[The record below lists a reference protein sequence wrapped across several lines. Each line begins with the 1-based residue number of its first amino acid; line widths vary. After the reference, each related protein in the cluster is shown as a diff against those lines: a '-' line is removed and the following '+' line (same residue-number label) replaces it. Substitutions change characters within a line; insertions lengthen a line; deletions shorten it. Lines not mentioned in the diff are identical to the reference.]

1 MEIMV
6 DLRWAGGSEE
16 QEHSVAIEAAP
27 GAPGVSVALAVCTFL
42 GVHAAA
48 TIGGTNV
55 NAARFGEP
63 PLVDGATITLS
74 EHTPSVADPVGSGT
88 RVRAAFSGGEDH
100 HARNLTRGHDMP
112 RLTVVS
118 GAASGTELAVAR
130 GSQWLSS
137 TNGVPILAARGAGSA
152 ATEIVMD
159 HSGIRIMPGSIP
171 LREGDRLRCGESWL
185 EVSTPTGDSP
195 EHRRVQWG
203 SGEGGERSPSEIITV
218 HRGSGH
224 GARMGLV
231 MGLLP
236 LVLGVVITIVTGM
249 WFFMVFSALGAVVA
263 VVSWAV
269 GRAAVLRE
277 RTRVAAA
284 LERDLTRCDQAA
296 PSAAEVVHRLRLL
309 DSGAS
314 LALPALGTAAVQHE
328 RWVRLGEAPRAAA
341 VTVGDGPSAVP
352 AQHRLA
358 PVLID
363 MSRVP
368 HLDVRLPSRHRGDVV
383 NAVAMQLL
391 TGPGAFQNLIVDPTV
406 EWRPPAL
413 PTLHVT
419 DAQRHGSVIGPAL
432 EIYSARTA
440 ALIPVTRERVRLV
453 VSVPGDRA
461 DAAAG
466 GAVLAWDGTAV
477 IACDVPGA
485 VPGLDASAGRDRMNL
500 CADGVTACV
509 FAHAMQQWSRVQA
522 SVPSLRDVSG
532 LPRTVGSHL
541 ILPEPDRIPDVW
553 AETAR
558 VPFLSAAIGLS
569 RRGAEEL
576 SLGDEHPHVLI
587 AGTTGCGKSEVLR
600 TFVAALA
607 CRFAPERL
615 EFLFVDFKGGA
626 ALAPLSGLPHRC
638 TLLTDLAPE
647 DVRRALEFLRAE
659 LRRRERILSEHGL
672 SDFRR
677 LLHRARA
684 TEPLVFRELV
694 IVVDEVKMLVDAFPA
709 AGDEL
714 AKIATVG
721 RSLGIHLVMATQ
733 RPQGAVPSDVR
744 ANVTQAVCLRVRTD
758 QDSADIIG
766 SPVAAAIAAETPGRA
781 FIDSGHGSPVE
792 VQTAILTS
800 CAAPPVTGV
809 HIRLVG
815 RNTPFQSTR
824 ATETPDAAANGVQR
838 VVADIVK
845 AHRVH
850 EPIAECSPDP
860 DGACSPADF
869 SVSPV
874 PAPLPER
881 SVAVPTAP
889 GHVDLGPAEN
899 STDHWTGRASWRL
912 LADGTLFL
920 IGRPEQTSAA
930 LLSVLEQVVRSRSAG
945 PGREA
950 PAVYVISTTST
961 VRSAALARSRQG
973 LLHGTADV
981 ADIASLQG
989 LLGRLSAGSE
999 RFLSGSGGAAATA
1012 PPAVLLVEDWD
1023 RCCALIRSS
1032 PWAHLEDDL
1041 LAVAASGSQ
1050 AGIAA
1055 VFAGDRSLSAGRVSS
1070 AARTRV
1076 YFPSD
1081 QTAEALLQ
1089 WPALPAVKALPL
1101 RGVLQG
1107 AAAVRCAPAAASRGQ
1122 GVHTVVQLP
1131 AGSCAVSGGSGRDPE
1146 RPTKIAPPEPDT
1158 RVWARYQPLPDQ
1170 WSGPQQP
1177 VRGLLMGLGT
1187 DHVPAVHDWNPGSTL
1202 LVVGPSRSGRSS
1214 FLNSVAGQFHDTPP
1228 LRCRSTTA
1236 GELDALFTEAEPGT
1250 TVLIDDADSL
1260 PAPVIQRLGALWQP
1274 GTGTSG
1280 VGSAGVVG
1288 KELRL
1293 IVTAR
1298 LSDGLPSLFPPLMSW
1313 RHTADTLLLRP
1324 RKAFDGDL
1332 FGASLS
1338 GMPLGGSP
1346 GRGYWIHRGMAEL
1359 VQTPQWD
1366 G

>member
-6 DLRWAGGSEE
+6 DLRWAGGSVEKD
-16 QEHSVAIEAAP
+16 HRVAIEAAP
-27 GAPGVSVALAVCTFL
+27 GAPGASVVLAICAFL
-42 GVHAAA
+42 GIHAAA
-48 TIGGTNV
+48 TIDGTNV
-55 NAARFGEP
+55 AAARFGDP
-63 PLVDGATITLS
+63 PLVDGATMMLS
-74 EHTPSVADPVGSGT
+74 EHTSGVAGPVRTGASART
-88 RVRAAFSGGEDH
+88 NVPGGNEL
-100 HARNLTRGHDMP
+100 REQNRSRGDDTP
-112 RLTVVS
+112 RLTVVC

-137 TNGVPILAARGAGSA
+137 ADGAPTLAAQGAGSA

-159 HSGIRIMPGSIP
+159 HSGIRIMPGSVA

-185 EVSTPTGDSP
+185 EVSTPTGGSP
-195 EHRRVQWG
+195 EQRRVQWG
-203 SGEGGERSPSEIITV
+203 SVTAGEHSPSEVIAV

-236 LVLGVVITIVTGM
+236 LVLGVIITIVTGM
-249 WFFMVFSALGAVVA
+249 WFFMLFSALGAIVA

-269 GRAAVLRE
+269 GRAAAVRE
-277 RTRVAAA
+277 RARVAAA

-296 PSAAEVVHRLRLL
+296 PSAADVVNRLRLL

-314 LALPALGTAAVQHE
+314 LALPALGAAAIRHE

-341 VTVGDGPSAVP
+341 VTVGDGPSAAP
-352 AQHRLA
+352 AEHRLA

-363 MSRVP
+363 MSRVH

-383 NAVAMQLL
+383 NAVAVQLL
-391 TGPGAFQNLIVDPTV
+391 TGPGAFQNLILDPAAG
-406 EWRPPAL
+406 WRAPAL
-413 PTLHVT
+413 PTLHVV
-419 DAQRHGSVIGPAL
+419 DPQRHRSVIGPAL

-453 VSVPGDRA
+453 VSVPGERTDTT
-461 DAAAG
+461 AG
-466 GAVLAWDGTAV
+466 GAVLGWDRAAV

-485 VPGLDASAGRDRMNL
+485 VPGLDASAGRDRLTL
-500 CADGVTACV
+500 CADGVTALI
-509 FAHAMQQWSRVQA
+509 FARAMQQWSRVQTT
-522 SVPSLRDVSG
+522 VPSLRDVSG
-532 LPRTVGSHL
+532 LPRTVGSHV
-541 ILPEPDRIPDVW
+541 ILPEPDQIPDVW
-553 AETAR
+553 AATAR
-558 VPFLSAAIGLS
+558 LPFLSAAIGLS

-600 TFVAALA
+600 TFVASLA
-607 CRFAPERL
+607 CRFSPERL

-672 SDFRR
+672 SDFQR

-684 TEPLVFRELV
+684 DEPLVFRELV
-694 IVVDEVKMLVDAFPA
+694 VVVDEVKMLVDAFPA
-709 AGDEL
+709 AGSEL
-714 AKIATVG
+714 ARIATVG
-721 RSLGIHLVMATQ
+721 RSLGIHLVLATQ
-733 RPQGAVPSDVR
+733 RPQGAVPTDVR

-758 QDSADIIG
+758 QDSADVMG
-766 SPVAAAIAAETPGRA
+766 SPMAAAIAAETPGRA
-781 FIDSGHGSPVE
+781 FIDSGHDSPVE

-800 CAAPPVTGV
+800 CAAPPATGV
-809 HIRLVG
+809 LIRLMG
-815 RNTPFQSTR
+815 RNEVFSSAP
-824 ATETPDAAANGVQR
+824 ATGASDAAVHGVQR
-838 VVADIVK
+838 VVAEIAT

-850 EPIAECSPDP
+850 EPTAKCAPDP
-860 DGACSPADF
+860 DGACSPADL
-869 SVSPV
+869 SVRPV
-874 PAPLPER
+874 PASLPEC
-881 SVAVPTAP
+881 SVAVPTVP

-899 STDHWTGRASWRL
+899 STEHWTGRASWRL
-912 LADGTLFL
+912 LTDGTLFL
-920 IGRPEQTSAA
+920 IGRPDHTSTA
-930 LLSVLEQVVRSRSAG
+930 LLSVLEQLVRPWSVD
-945 PGREA
+945 PGRDT

-961 VRSAALARSRQG
+961 IKGAAHTRSRQH
-973 LLHGTADV
+973 LLHGTAD
-981 ADIASLQG
+981 AANIASLKG
-989 LLGRLSAGSE
+989 LLDRLWAGSE
-999 RFLSGSGGAAATA
+999 QFLSASDGTADPA

-1041 LAVAASGSQ
+1041 MAIAASGSQ

-1055 VFAGDRSLSAGRVSS
+1055 VFTGDRSLSVGRASS

-1089 WPALPAVKALPL
+1089 WPTLPAVKALPL

-1107 AAAVRCAPAAASRGQ
+1107 AAADRCAPAAASRRQ

-1131 AGSCAVSGGSGRDPE
+1131 SGPGDTSVGSGRAPE
-1146 RPTKIAPPEPDT
+1146 CATKTTRPEPDT
-1158 RVWARYQPLPDQ
+1158 SVWPRYRPLPDR
-1170 WSGPQQP
+1170 WSGPERP
-1177 VRGLLMGLGT
+1177 VQGLLLGLGT
-1187 DHVPAVHDWNPGSTL
+1187 DHVPAVHDWPSGSTL
-1202 LVVGPSRSGRSS
+1202 LVVGPARSGRSS
-1214 FLNSVAGQFHDTPP
+1214 YLESAADHLHVMPP
-1228 LRCRSTTA
+1228 MRCRPTTA
-1236 GELDALFTEAEPGT
+1236 GELDALFAEAERGT

-1274 GTGTSG
+1274 GAGTSG
-1280 VGSAGVVG
+1280 VGAGR
-1288 KELRL
+1288 ELRL
-1293 IVTAR
+1293 IVTVR

-1338 GMPLGGSP
+1338 GMPMGGPP

-1359 VQTPQWD
+1359 VQTPQRD

>member
-1 MEIMV
+1 MV
-6 DLRWAGGSEE
+6 VLRWAGGSE
-16 QEHSVAIEAAP
+16 QQGHSVAIEAAS
-27 GAPGVSVALAVCTFL
+27 GAPGVSVVLAVCTFL

-48 TIGGTNV
+48 TIDGTNLD
-55 NAARFGEP
+55 AARFGEP
-63 PLVDGATITLS
+63 PLVDGATITLN
-74 EHTPSVADPVGSGT
+74 EHTPAVADPVGSGAPAN
-88 RVRAAFSGGEDH
+88 AALSGGDDH
-100 HARNLTRGHDMP
+100 RERNRTPGHDMP

-118 GAASGTELAVAR
+118 GAGSGTELVVAR

-137 TNGVPILAARGAGSA
+137 TNRVPTLAVRGAGRA

-159 HSGIRIMPGSIP
+159 HSGIRAMPGSIP
-171 LREGDRLRCGESWL
+171 LRDGDRLRCGESWL
-185 EVSTPTGDSP
+185 EVSTPTADSP
-195 EHRRVQWG
+195 DRRHIQWG
-203 SGEGGERSPSEIITV
+203 PGEGGERSPSEIIMV

-249 WFFMVFSALGAVVA
+249 WFFMLFSALGAIVA
-263 VVSWAV
+263 VASWAV

-296 PSAAEVVHRLRLL
+296 PSVAEVVHRLRLL
-309 DSGAS
+309 DAGAS
-314 LALPALGTAAVQHE
+314 LTLPAFAASAIRHE

-352 AQHRLA
+352 AEHRLA

-363 MSRVP
+363 MSRVH

-406 EWRPPAL
+406 EWRAPAL

-419 DAQRHGSVIGPAL
+419 DPRRHGSVIGPAL

-453 VSVPGDRA
+453 ISVPGERA
-461 DAAAG
+461 ETAAVG
-466 GAVLAWDGTAV
+466 GAVLAWDGAAV

-485 VPGLDASAGRDRMNL
+485 VPGLDASTGRDRVNL
-500 CADGVTACV
+500 RADGVTACL
-509 FAHAMQQWSRVQA
+509 FTQAMQQWSRVQA

-532 LPRTVGSHL
+532 LPQTVGSHL

-553 AETAR
+553 AATAR
-558 VPFLSAAIGLS
+558 RPFLSAAVGLS
-569 RRGAEEL
+569 HRGAEEL

-600 TFVAALA
+600 TFVASLA
-607 CRFAPERL
+607 CRFGPERL

-626 ALAPLSGLPHRC
+626 ALAPLTGLPHRC

-677 LLHRARA
+677 LLHRAR
-684 TEPLVFRELV
+684 THEPLVFRELV

-721 RSLGIHLVMATQ
+721 RSLGIHLVLATQ

-744 ANVTQAVCLRVRTD
+744 ANVTQAVCLRVRAD
-758 QDSADIIG
+758 QDSTDVIG

-809 HIRLVG
+809 QIRLAG
-815 RNTPFQSTR
+815 RNNPSPGTR

-838 VVADIVK
+838 VVAEIAK
-845 AHRVH
+845 AYRVH
-850 EPIAECSPDP
+850 KPTAECPPDP
-860 DGACSPADF
+860 DGTRSSEDF
-869 SVSPV
+869 VVSPV
-874 PAPLPER
+874 PAPLPEC

-945 PGREA
+945 PCRDA
-950 PAVYVISTTST
+950 PAVYLISTTST
-961 VRSAALARSRQG
+961 VSGAALTRSRQG
-973 LLHGTADV
+973 LLHGTADA

-989 LLGRLSAGSE
+989 LLNRLSAGSE
-999 RFLSGSGGAAATA
+999 RFLSGSGGVADPA

-1041 LAVAASGSQ
+1041 LAVAASGSR

-1055 VFAGDRSLSAGRVSS
+1055 VFAGDRSLSVGRAAS

-1089 WPALPAVKALPL
+1089 WPTLPAVKALPL

-1107 AAAVRCAPAAASRGQ
+1107 AAADRCLPAAVSRSQ

-1131 AGSCAVSGGSGRDPE
+1131 PGPGDASDGSGRAPE
-1146 RPTKIAPPEPDT
+1146 CATKLTPPELDIG
-1158 RVWARYQPLPDQ
+1158 VWPRYRPLPDQ
-1170 WSGPQQP
+1170 WRGPERP
-1177 VRGLLMGLGT
+1177 GRGLLIGLGT

-1214 FLNSVAGQFHDTPP
+1214 FLNSVAGQLRDTPP
-1228 LRCRSTTA
+1228 MRCRSITA
-1236 GELDALFTEAEPGT
+1236 GELDTLFAEAEPGT

-1260 PAPVIQRLGALWQP
+1260 PAPVVQRLGALWQP
-1274 GTGTSG
+1274 GAGTSG
-1280 VGSAGVVG
+1280 ISGGVGDR

-1293 IVTAR
+1293 IVTVR

-1324 RKAFDGDL
+1324 RKTFDGDL

-1338 GMPLGGSP
+1338 GMPVGGPP
-1346 GRGYWIHRGMAEL
+1346 GRGYWIHRGTAEL
-1359 VQTPQWD
+1359 VQTPQRD